1 MLLDSLLQEGK
12 QICILLYTPFVF
24 MLHDI
29 FLCKQLAMTML
40 NIASLNMDP
49 HICYSKSVKIM
60 LLIDCLFVII
70 VLLQQGQANIH
81 TFSGIVTYFH
91 SSTKRLYFADFK
103 HNVVVVNLRKII
115 LEVPYHPRT

>member
-1 MLLDSLLQEGK
+1 MLLDSLLQVGK

-29 FLCKQLAMTML
+29 FLSKQLAMTML

-70 VLLQQGQANIH
+70 VLLQQGQVNIH
-81 TFSGIVTYFH
+81 FQELVYKSLHLNKSYEI
-91 SSTKRLYFADFK
+91 
-103 HNVVVVNLRKII
+103 NLI
-115 LEVPYHPRT
+115 

>member
-29 FLCKQLAMTML
+29 FLSKQLAMTML

-70 VLLQQGQANIH
+70 ALLQQGQVNIH
-81 TFSGIVTYFH
+81 FQELVYKSLHLNKSY
-91 SSTKRLYFADFK
+91 
-103 HNVVVVNLRKII
+103 KIKLI
-115 LEVPYHPRT
+115 